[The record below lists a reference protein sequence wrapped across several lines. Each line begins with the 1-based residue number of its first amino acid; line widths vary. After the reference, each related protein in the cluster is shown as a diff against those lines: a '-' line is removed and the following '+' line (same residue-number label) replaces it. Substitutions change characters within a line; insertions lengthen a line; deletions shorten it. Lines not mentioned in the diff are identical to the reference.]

1 MEIIGVISIGIIAT
15 VFFLLLKDKQPSIA
29 FLIVVLTVLYFF
41 IYVIQ
46 YVQEILQLIT
56 YLGERA
62 NINDVYIKTILQ
74 IIGISYI
81 TEIGANIVK
90 DAGLESIAVKI
101 EMIGKVFILIL
112 AIPIFKSLIETIIN
126 IFPVS

>member
-1 MEIIGVISIGIIAT
+1 MEIFEVISVGIIAS
-15 VFFLLLKDKQPSIA
+15 VLFLLLKDKQPSIA
-29 FLIVVLTVLYFF
+29 FLIIVLTVLYFF
-41 IYVIQ
+41 IFVIQ
-46 YVQEILQLIT
+46 YVQEILHLIT
-56 YLGERA
+56 YLGDQA
-62 NINDVYIKTILQ
+62 NINEVYIKTILQ

-90 DAGLESIAVKI
+90 DAGLESVAVKI

-126 IFPVS
+126 IFPIT

>member
-1 MEIIGVISIGIIAT
+1 MEIFEVISIGIIAT

-41 IYVIQ
+41 IYIIQ

-62 NINDVYIKTILQ
+62 NINDIYIKTILQ

-112 AIPIFKSLIETIIN
+112 AIPIFKSLIETIID
-126 IFPVS
+126 IFPIS

>member
-1 MEIIGVISIGIIAT
+1 MEIFEVISIGIIAT

-41 IYVIQ
+41 IFVIQ

-56 YLGERA
+56 YLGEKA
-62 NINDVYIKTILQ
+62 SINDVYIKTILQ

-112 AIPIFKSLIETIIN
+112 AIPIFKSLVETIIN
-126 IFPVS
+126 IFPIS

>member
-1 MEIIGVISIGIIAT
+1 MEIFEVISVGIIT
-15 VFFLLLKDKQPSIA
+15 SVLFLLLKDKQPSIA

-41 IYVIQ
+41 IYVMQ
-46 YVQEILQLIT
+46 YVHEILNLIT
-56 YLGERA
+56 YLGEQA
-62 NINDVYIKTILQ
+62 NIDAVYIKTILQ

-81 TEIGANIVK
+81 TDIGANIVK

-126 IFPVS
+126 IFPIA

>member
-1 MEIIGVISIGIIAT
+1 MEIFEVISIGIIAT

-41 IYVIQ
+41 IFVIQ

-56 YLGERA
+56 YLGEKA

-90 DAGLESIAVKI
+90 DAGLESIALKI

-112 AIPIFKSLIETIIN
+112 AIPIFKSLVETIIN
-126 IFPVS
+126 IFPIS

>member
-1 MEIIGVISIGIIAT
+1 MEIFEVISIGIIAA

-29 FLIVVLTVLYFF
+29 FLIIVLTVLYFF

-62 NINDVYIKTILQ
+62 NINDIYIKTILQ
-74 IIGISYI
+74 IIGISYV

-126 IFPVS
+126 IFPIS